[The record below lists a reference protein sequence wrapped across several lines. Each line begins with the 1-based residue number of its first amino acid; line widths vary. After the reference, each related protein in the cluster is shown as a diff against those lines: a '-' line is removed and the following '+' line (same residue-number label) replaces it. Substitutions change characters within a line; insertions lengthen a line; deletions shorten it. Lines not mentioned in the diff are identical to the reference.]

1 MHKIVQT
8 HSQAI
13 FSDSSSMFYYHGAW
27 AMSAMLSPLWNH
39 CVCELQGS
47 CLHHKSPRPQAVQA
61 DNWQSPSWQH
71 ENKLRASDIE
81 PVSLEQQHYVNMCW
95 SNLCCRDQCL
105 IILNIFQTMPAASK
119 MRPIKVEWT
128 CLQNCCIFIHRPFAL
143 RELRHSLG
151 ISSSGLVSPLF
162 WTTLVGKT
170 YQIKLNLLKQYLR
183 NSKYKYKHMICDITT
198 L

>member
-1 MHKIVQT
+1 
-8 HSQAI
+8 
-13 FSDSSSMFYYHGAW
+13 
-27 AMSAMLSPLWNH
+27 MLSPLSNH

-105 IILNIFQTMPAASK
+105 IILNIFQTMPAASNETYK
-119 MRPIKVEWT
+119 SGVDLSPK
-128 CLQNCCIFIHRPFAL
+128 LLYLHSRPFCLERVKAFFGNL
-143 RELRHSLG
+143 VVRPG
-151 ISSSGLVSPLF
+151 IAIVLNNTGGQNISN
-162 WTTLVGKT
+162 
-170 YQIKLNLLKQYLR
+170 QIE
-183 NSKYKYKHMICDITT
+183 ST
-198 L
+198 